1 MRELFWEKLETR
13 LNLIFNSDTKHTMT
27 SVFEKLKRP
36 ILALAPM
43 AGYTESPFRTLV
55 KEIEPST
62 LLISELLSAKAFQFG
77 DPKTKRMAFFSE
89 AERPFGI
96 QLFGSDPEAF
106 VAASAVVEELGADF
120 IDLNFGCPSPKVVS
134 SGNGS
139 ALLRDPLASAKMI
152 ERLVQSTSLP
162 ITVKMRLGFY
172 NDELFQQTCVDF
184 QNAGIQMLAVHGRTT
199 QQKFS
204 GKANWAPIYEVKE
217 KLSIPVIGNGDID
230 SADMAVER
238 LQNLDGIMIG
248 RAAVK
253 NPWIFAQCR
262 AAFDGRKLPTIPGL
276 TEQLHFFEKQA
287 ILATEQKGEQFALR
301 ELRKHL
307 AQFVR
312 GVQGAAQFRDRL
324 IRVETLEELKE
335 IFDEIQAAG
344 QTPSDV

>member
-1 MRELFWEKLETR
+1 M
-13 LNLIFNSDTKHTMT
+13 NSNSSSDTNRMMT
-27 SVFEKLKRP
+27 SVFKNLKRP

-43 AGYTESPFRTLV
+43 AGYTESPFRTLI

-106 VAASAVVEELGADF
+106 VAASAVVEELGANF
-120 IDLNFGCPSPKVVS
+120 IDLNFGCPSPKIVN

-139 ALLRDPLASAKMI
+139 ALLRDPKASTKMI
-152 ERLVQSTSLP
+152 EQLVKATPLP
-162 ITVKMRLGFY
+162 VTVKMRLGFY
-172 NDELFQQTCVDF
+172 DDALFQQTCIDF

-204 GKANWAPIYEVKE
+204 GKANWDPIYAVKE
-217 KLSIPVIGNGDID
+217 KLSIPVIGNGDVT
-230 SADMAVER
+230 SAENAMER

-262 AAFDGRKLPTIPGL
+262 AVFEGKKIPVLPTL
-276 TEQLHFFEKQA
+276 SEQLSFFEKQA
-287 ILATEQKGEQFALR
+287 ILATEQKGELFALR

-312 GVQGAAQFRDRL
+312 GVEGAAKFRDRL
-324 IRVETLEELKE
+324 IRVETIDTLKE
-335 IFDEIQAAG
+335 IFDEIRVAG
-344 QTPSDV
+344 HTKTDV

>member
-1 MRELFWEKLETR
+1 MPSLFE
-13 LNLIFNSDTKHTMT
+13 N
-27 SVFEKLKRP
+27 LKRP

-62 LLISELLSAKAFQFG
+62 LLISELLSARAFQYA
-77 DPKTKRMAFFSE
+77 DPKTRRMAFFSP

-96 QLFGSDPEAF
+96 QLFGSSTESF
-106 VAASAVVEELGADF
+106 IAAAKVVEELGADF
-120 IDLNFGCPSPKVVS
+120 IDLNFGCPSPKVIN

-139 ALLRDPLASAKMI
+139 ALLRNPCESAKMI
-152 ERLVQSTSLP
+152 EQLVQSTTLP
-162 ITVKMRLGFY
+162 VTVKMRLGFY
-172 NDELFQQTCVDF
+172 NDTLFQQTCVDF

-204 GKANWAPIYEVKE
+204 GNADWEPIYRVKE
-217 KLSIPVIGNGDID
+217 NLTIPVLGNGDIT
-230 SADMAVER
+230 SAEIAEER
-238 LQNLDGIMIG
+238 LKNLDGIMIG

-262 AAFDGRKLPTIPGL
+262 AVFEGKEIPTIPNL
-276 TEQLHFFEKQA
+276 KDQLRFFEKQA
-287 ILATEQKGEQFALR
+287 ALAIEQKGERFALM

-312 GVQGAAQFRDRL
+312 GVDGAAQFRDRL
-324 IRVETLEELKE
+324 IRVETKQELLE
-335 IFDEIQAAG
+335 IFDEIHTAG
-344 QTPSDV
+344 QTQNNV

>member
-1 MRELFWEKLETR
+1 MSSLFET
-13 LNLIFNSDTKHTMT
+13 
-27 SVFEKLKRP
+27 LKQP

-62 LLISELLSAKAFQFG
+62 LLISELLSARAFQYA
-77 DPKTKRMAFFSE
+77 DPKTRRMAFFSP

-96 QLFGSDPEAF
+96 QLFGSSTESF
-106 VAASAVVEELGADF
+106 IAAAKVVEELEADF
-120 IDLNFGCPSPKVVS
+120 IDLNFGCPSPKVIN

-139 ALLRDPLASAKMI
+139 ALLRNPCESAKMI
-152 ERLVQSTSLP
+152 ESLVQSTKLP
-162 ITVKMRLGFY
+162 VTVKMRLGFY

-204 GKANWAPIYEVKE
+204 GNADWEPIYRVKE
-217 KLSIPVIGNGDID
+217 SLTIPVLGNGDIT
-230 SADMAVER
+230 SAEMAKER
-238 LQNLDGIMIG
+238 LKNLDGIMIG

-253 NPWIFAQCR
+253 NPWIFSQCR
-262 AAFDGRKLPTIPGL
+262 AAFEGEEIPAIPEL
-276 TEQLHFFEKQA
+276 KEQLHFFEKQA
-287 ILATEQKGEQFALR
+287 ELAIEQKGEKFALL

-312 GVQGAAQFRDRL
+312 GVPGAAQFRDRL
-324 IRVETLEELKE
+324 IRVETQKALQE
-335 IFDEIQAAG
+335 IFDEIRAAG

>member
-1 MRELFWEKLETR
+1 MSSLFKT
-13 LNLIFNSDTKHTMT
+13 
-27 SVFEKLKRP
+27 LKQP

-62 LLISELLSAKAFQFG
+62 LLISELLSARAFQYA
-77 DPKTKRMAFFSE
+77 DPKTRRMAFFSP

-96 QLFGSDPEAF
+96 QLFGASTESF
-106 VAASAVVEELGADF
+106 IAAAKVVENLGADF
-120 IDLNFGCPSPKVVS
+120 IDLNFGCPSPKVIN

-139 ALLRDPLASAKMI
+139 ALLRNPCESAKMI
-152 ERLVQSTSLP
+152 ESLVQSTKLP
-162 ITVKMRLGFY
+162 VTVKMRLGFY
-172 NDELFQQTCVDF
+172 NNELFQQTCIDF

-204 GKANWAPIYEVKE
+204 GKANWEPIYRVKE
-217 KLSIPVIGNGDID
+217 SLTIPVLGNGDIT
-230 SADMAVER
+230 SAKMAKER
-238 LQNLDGIMIG
+238 LKNLDGIMIG

-253 NPWIFAQCR
+253 NPWIFTQCR
-262 AAFDGRKLPTIPGL
+262 ATFEENEVPTIPKL
-276 TEQLHFFEKQA
+276 KEQLHFFEKQA
-287 ILATEQKGEQFALR
+287 ELAIEQKGEKFALL

-312 GVQGAAQFRDRL
+312 GVPGAAQFRDRL
-324 IRVETLEELKE
+324 IHVETQKTLQE
-335 IFDEIQAAG
+335 IFDEIRTAG